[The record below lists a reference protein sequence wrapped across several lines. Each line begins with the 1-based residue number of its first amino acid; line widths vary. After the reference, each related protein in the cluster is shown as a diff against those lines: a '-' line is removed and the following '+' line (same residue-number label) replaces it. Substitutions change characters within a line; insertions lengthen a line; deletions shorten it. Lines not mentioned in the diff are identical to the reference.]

1 MKEASMKSESLQGMI
16 QYFADAL
23 VDDVSQV
30 QVKEYQSA
38 NQIKLELRVS
48 RDDMGRII
56 GRHGRVAN
64 SIRLLL
70 NVAAARQGKQAFL
83 DIIEP
88 L

>member
-1 MKEASMKSESLQGMI
+1 MKAGTMKSESLQGMI
-16 QYFADAL
+16 EYLANSL
-23 VDDVSQV
+23 VDETSQV
-30 QVKEYQSA
+30 HIKEYQSG
-38 NQIKLELRVS
+38 NQIKLELRVA

-56 GRHGRVAN
+56 GRHGRLAN

-70 NVAAARQGKQAFL
+70 NVAAARQGKQANL

>member
-1 MKEASMKSESLQGMI
+1 MKSESLQGMI
-16 QYFADAL
+16 EYLADSL
-23 VDDVSQV
+23 VDDTAQV
-30 QVKEYQSA
+30 HVKEFQSG
-38 NQIKLELRVS
+38 NQVKLELRVA

-56 GRHGRVAN
+56 GRRGRVAN

-70 NVAAARQGKQAFL
+70 NVAAARQGKQANL

>member
-1 MKEASMKSESLQGMI
+1 MKEGTMKSENLQGMV
-16 QYFADAL
+16 QYLADSL
-23 VDDVSQV
+23 VGDTSQV
-30 QVKEYQSA
+30 HVKEYQSG
-38 NQIKLELRVS
+38 NQIKLELRVA

-70 NVAAARQGKQAFL
+70 NVAAARQGKQANL